1 MYKTIFFDL
10 DGTLTDPA
18 TGITNSVLYALNKFD
33 IEVNDRSELF
43 KFIGPPLLDA
53 FSEYYGFSKSESEK
67 ALMYY
72 REYFSNKG
80 IFENMLYDGTK
91 DMLKK
96 VKSMEK
102 NIVLATS
109 KPLEFAIRIL
119 KHFEIFEMFDFVAGA
134 SMDETRNQKKDVI
147 KYAIDSFGIT
157 DTSTVLMVG
166 DREHDI
172 LGAKKFSIDSAGV
185 LYGYGSKEELKKAGA
200 TYIVKNIEDI
210 LKLI

>member
-1 MYKTIFFDL
+1 
-10 DGTLTDPA
+10 
-18 TGITNSVLYALNKFD
+18 
-33 IEVNDRSELF
+33 
-43 KFIGPPLLDA
+43 
-53 FSEYYGFSKSESEK
+53 
-67 ALMYY
+67 
-72 REYFSNKG
+72 
-80 IFENMLYDGTK
+80 
-91 DMLKK
+91 
-96 VKSMEK
+96 
-102 NIVLATS
+102 
-109 KPLEFAIRIL
+109 
-119 KHFEIFEMFDFVAGA
+119 MFDFVAGA